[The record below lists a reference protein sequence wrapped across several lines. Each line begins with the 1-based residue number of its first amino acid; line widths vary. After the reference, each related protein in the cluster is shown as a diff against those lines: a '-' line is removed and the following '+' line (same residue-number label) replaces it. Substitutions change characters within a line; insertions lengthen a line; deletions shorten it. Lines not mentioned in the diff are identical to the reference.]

1 MGKKRKAQQ
10 VVAPPTKPVVP
21 DAEPPRKRTLL
32 GLKPEP
38 QPEAE
43 VKANG
48 TVTAVEEAAP
58 KAPVPFRN
66 KEKTLVLCS
75 RRITFRYRHLMMDI
89 MALLPHSKK
98 DVKVQAK
105 DNKADTLNELADL
118 KGCSSCLLFECRK
131 KKDLYMWLS
140 KSPSGPSAKFLLKA
154 VHTTEELKLTGNH
167 LKGSRPLLSFS
178 AEFEMHPH
186 LQLLKEL
193 LLQVFCTPK
202 DHRKSKPFFD
212 HVFTFSFLDNHIW
225 FRNYQISV
233 PTQSATTKIDR
244 AALEKMT
251 LVEAGPRFAM
261 NPIKIFSGS
270 FGGQTLFENPF
281 YVSPNAERSQA
292 KRKKAGKYQKKVK
305 AKQRRK
311 TYEADNQL
319 EPSELADVWDE

>member
-1 MGKKRKAQQ
+1 MGKKRKSQQ
-10 VVAPPTKPVVP
+10 VVAPPATPVVE
-21 DAEPPRKRTLL
+21 AEPPRKRTLL
-32 GLKPEP
+32 GLKP
-38 QPEAE
+38 QPEPEVVETKAE
-43 VKANG
+43 NG
-48 TVTAVEEAAP
+48 SNGAAAAAV
-58 KAPVPFRN
+58 VPFRN

-178 AEFEMHPH
+178 SEFEMHPH

-233 PTQSATTKIDR
+233 PHQSATNKIDR

-281 YVSPNAERSQA
+281 YISPNAERSLD
-292 KRKKAGKYQKKVK
+292 KKKKAGKYQKKVK

-311 TYEADNQL
+311 TYESVNQL
-319 EPSELADVWDE
+319 EPSELADVWDED

>member
-1 MGKKRKAQQ
+1 
-10 VVAPPTKPVVP
+10 
-21 DAEPPRKRTLL
+21 
-32 GLKPEP
+32 
-38 QPEAE
+38 
-43 VKANG
+43 
-48 TVTAVEEAAP
+48 
-58 KAPVPFRN
+58 
-66 KEKTLVLCS
+66 
-75 RRITFRYRHLMMDI
+75 MMDI

-167 LKGSRPLLSFS
+167 LKGARPLLSFS
-178 AEFEMHPH
+178 SEFEMHPH

-233 PTQSATTKIDR
+233 PHQSATNKIDR
-244 AALEKMT
+244 VALERMT

-281 YVSPNAERSQA
+281 YVSPNAERSLE
-292 KRKKAGKYQKKVK
+292 KRRKAGKYQKKVK

-311 TYEADNQL
+311 TYESVNQL
-319 EPSELADVWDE
+319 DPSELADVWDED